1 MATRSIAE
9 RRSRSGLNRLIR
21 GPLPWLLPVFLMLL
35 LFRLYPMVEAI
46 RLSFTNASMIGDESR
61 YVGLETFRRVIGDAS
76 FGEVLGNTAV
86 FVGACIV
93 LQLSLGLAVA
103 LLLARAV
110 REELPGTMVFR
121 GAVLTSWIIPGIV
134 IGLIWKLIFLEGKF
148 GIANYL
154 LSQVGA
160 DPISFLSAP
169 GPAMASIIT
178 ANTWRGTAFSMIMQF
193 AALQKIPSEYYE
205 AATVDGANSFQKFLY
220 VTVPQLR
227 TILFINLVLITIYT
241 FNLFDMIL
249 PLTGGGPG
257 RATEVIALSLYNRA
271 FSTFDLG
278 GASALAV
285 VMLGINL
292 IMTIVYYFLLARDE
306 T

>member
-9 RRSRSGLNRLIR
+9 KRSRSGLSRLIR

-160 DPISFLSAP
+160 DSIPFLSAP

-193 AALQKIPSEYYE
+193 AALQKIPAEYYE

-220 VTVPQLR
+220 VTIPQLR

>member
-1 MATRSIAE
+1 MGTIA
-9 RRSRSGLNRLIR
+9 RPSPRGGVGRNNILR
-21 GPLPWLLPVFLMLL
+21 GPLPWLMPVFLMLL

-46 RLSFTNASMIGDESR
+46 RLSFTNASMIGDEYR
-61 YVGLETFRRVIGDAS
+61 YVGLETFSRVMSDAS
-76 FGEVLGNTAV
+76 FPEVMGNTAV

-93 LQLSLGLAVA
+93 LQLSLGLLIA

-110 REELPGTMVFR
+110 REELPGTIFFR

-148 GIANYL
+148 GIANHL
-154 LSQVGA
+154 LSLVGF
-160 DPISFLSAP
+160 DPVSFLSAP
-169 GPAMASIIT
+169 APAMASIIT

-205 AATVDGANSFQKFLY
+205 AATVDGAGSFQKFLY
-220 VTVPQLR
+220 VTLPQLR
-227 TILFINLVLITIYT
+227 NILFINLVLITIYT

-257 RATEVIALSLYNRA
+257 RATEVIALSLYTRA

-292 IMTIVYYFLLARDE
+292 VMTIVYYMLLARDE